1 MGRRHDGAVI
11 GMTEPLGVGILGA
24 GPVTQAIHLPTL
36 ARQADRFRVRA
47 VMDVD
52 TAVAESVA
60 GRVGATSAST
70 MEQVLADPSVDVV
83 AVCSPHLFH
92 ADQVGAICAAGKRG
106 ILCEKPLA
114 TTRAEADQIASA
126 VAESG
131 TALVVGA
138 MHAYDPGWL
147 AALDAC
153 GDRVGTAHTVRST
166 IVLPFNDRYEDWAT
180 EIASRPAPAS
190 RSDEP
195 PNAAARAQSIRA
207 IVLGLTVHD
216 LPLVR
221 TFASSLDHVNHAEF
235 VEPFGGV
242 ISLSAAGRRVDLLA
256 FMRPLW
262 EPDWRLEVW
271 GSDWSLRVQF
281 TPSYVHAGSATALLW
296 DSSGGR
302 RFGPWPLNGYEGEWL
317 HLHDLVTGAAAP
329 RYPFANVID
338 DLTFVTDIADAAEQ
352 AVLKGVPA

>member
-1 MGRRHDGAVI
+1 
-11 GMTEPLGVGILGA
+11 MTEPLGVGILGA

-36 ARQADRFRVRA
+36 ARQADRFQVRA
-47 VMDVD
+47 VMDID
-52 TAVAESVA
+52 AAVAESVA
-60 GRVGATSAST
+60 RRVGATPAST
-70 MEQVLADPSVDVV
+70 MQQVLDHPSVDVV
-83 AVCSPHLFH
+83 AVCSPHQFH
-92 ADQVGAICAAGKRG
+92 ADQVAAICAAGKRG

-114 TTRAEADQIASA
+114 TTRAEAHSIASA

-180 EIASRPAPAS
+180 EMASRPSPPPAS
-190 RSDEP
+190 NEP
-195 PNAAARAQSIRA
+195 LDAAARAQRIRGM
-207 IVLGLTVHD
+207 VLGLTVHD
-216 LPLVR
+216 LPLIR
-221 TFASSLDHVNHAEF
+221 TFASSLNHVDHAEF

-242 ISLSAAGRRVDLLA
+242 ISLKAAGRRVDLLA

-262 EPDWRLEVW
+262 APDWRLEVW
-271 GSDWSLRVQF
+271 APDWSLRVQF
-281 TPSYVHAGSATALLW
+281 TPSYVHAGSATSILR
-296 DSSGGR
+296 DGSGDR

-317 HLHDLVTGAAAP
+317 HLHDLVTGAATP
-329 RYPFANVID
+329 RYPLAEVIED
-338 DLTFVTDIADAAEQ
+338 MTFIADIADAAEQ
-352 AVLKGVPA
+352 AILKGASA

>member
-1 MGRRHDGAVI
+1 
-11 GMTEPLGVGILGA
+11 MTGPLGVGILGA

-52 TAVAESVA
+52 PTVAQSVA
-60 GRVGATSAST
+60 GRVGATAATT

-83 AVCSPHLFH
+83 AVCSPHQFH
-92 ADQVGAICAAGKRG
+92 AAQVAAICAAGKRG

-114 TTRAEADQIASA
+114 TTRAGADRIASA
-126 VAESG
+126 VAGSG

-153 GDRVGTAHTVRST
+153 GERVGTAHTIRST

-180 EIASRPAPAS
+180 EIASRPVPLPPS
-190 RSDEP
+190 RQPLD
-195 PNAAARAQSIRA
+195 ATARSERIRGL
-207 IVLGLTVHD
+207 VLGLTVHD

-221 TFASSLDHVNHAEF
+221 TFAPALDEVGHAEF
-235 VEPFGGV
+235 VEPFGAA
-242 ISLSAAGRRVDLLA
+242 ISLTASGRRVDLLA

-262 EPDWRLEVW
+262 EPDWRLEVY
-271 GSDWSLRVQF
+271 GADWSLRVQF
-281 TPSYVHAGSATALLW
+281 TPSYVHAGSATAVLR
-296 DSSGGR
+296 DGVAER
-302 RFGPWPLNGYEGEWL
+302 RFGPWSRNGYEGEWL
-317 HLHDLVTGAAAP
+317 HLYELVTGASQP
-329 RYPFANVID
+329 RYSVADVVA
-338 DLTFVTDIADAAEQ
+338 DLTFATDIADGAAQ
-352 AVLKGVPA
+352 AILTGQL